1 MADSNTDALLVFSS
15 FPDRETALAVADTLV
30 RENLAACVQVSAPMT
45 SIYRWQGEICHETEV
60 AMQLKCS
67 ASVYQALA
75 QRLVALHP
83 YDVPELL
90 AVTATAGFPAYLDWI
105 KDNTK

>member
-1 MADSNTDALLVFSS
+1 MIVFCS
-15 FPDRETALAVADTLV
+15 FPDSETACAIADTLV
-30 RENLAACVQVSAPMT
+30 KEQLAACVQISAPMT
-45 SIYRWQGEICHETEV
+45 SVYRWQGEICHESEV

-67 ASVYQALA
+67 AAVYSALA

-83 YDVPELL
+83 YEVPELL
-90 AVTATAGFPAYLDWI
+90 AVTATAGLPAYLDWI